1 MSLKPSLLVLITQEF
16 SCIKLWHT
24 VFTFCRADVISISQL
39 SNKIQYSKF
48 SSDII
53 GEQNLLPQ
61 NKSLWHEDYFTLMIF
76 KKQKTPEVSFFFL
89 KPFP

>member
-16 SCIKLWHT
+16 SCTKLWHM
-24 VFTFCRADVISISQL
+24 VFTVCRANIISISQL

-53 GEQNLLPQ
+53 GEQTLLPQ

-76 KKQKTPEVSFFFL
+76 KKQKTPEVFFFL
-89 KPFP
+89 FKPLP